1 MRSAQSTRE
10 RRRNRFLVAL
20 AASGV
25 AACASL
31 DSELAAA
38 RESWHGAS
46 YDQVVA
52 AWGPPARNARDW
64 YTWLSEDSVPQAR
77 RSGSGGG
84 AGGVIFSAAPD
95 SVAAR
100 CERTLLIQDARV
112 VRAGDWK
119 GEPEFC
125 KRFGR
130 QRR

>member
-10 RRRNRFLVAL
+10 RRRSRFLAAL

-25 AACASL
+25 AACAAV

-38 RESWHGAS
+38 RESWYGAT

-52 AWGPPARNARDW
+52 AWGPPTRKARDS
-64 YTWLSEDSVPQAR
+64 YLWLSEDLVPQAQ
-77 RSGSGGG
+77 RSGSGG
-84 AGGVIFSAAPD
+84 AGGVIFSTAPD

-125 KRFGR
+125 KRFAR
-130 QRR
+130 PK

>member
-1 MRSAQSTRE
+1 
-10 RRRNRFLVAL
+10 
-20 AASGV
+20 
-25 AACASL
+25 L

-38 RESWHGAS
+38 RESWHGAT

-52 AWGPPARNARDW
+52 AWGPPARNARGG
-64 YTWLSEDSVPQAR
+64 YTWLSEDRVPQAQR
-77 RSGSGGG
+77 SGGG

-125 KRFGR
+125 KRFAR
-130 QRR
+130 PK

>member
-10 RRRNRFLVAL
+10 RTRNRFLATL

-25 AACASL
+25 VACAAM

-38 RESWHGAS
+38 RESWRGAT

-52 AWGPPARNARDW
+52 AWGPPTRSAGDS
-64 YTWLSEDSVPQAR
+64 YTWLSEDRVPQAQ
-77 RSGSGGG
+77 RSGSG
-84 AGGVIFSAAPD
+84 AGGVIFGAAPD

-100 CERTLLIQDARV
+100 CERTLLIQNVRV

-119 GEPEFC
+119 GAPEFC

-130 QRR
+130 R

>member
-10 RRRNRFLVAL
+10 RRRNRFLAAL

-25 AACASL
+25 VACAAM
-31 DSELAAA
+31 DGELAAA
-38 RESWHGAS
+38 RESWHGAT

-52 AWGPPARNARDW
+52 AWGPPTRNAGDS
-64 YTWLSEDSVPQAR
+64 YTWFSEDRVPQAQR
-77 RSGSGGG
+77 SGGG
-84 AGGVIFSAAPD
+84 AGGVIFGAAPD

-100 CERTLLIQDARV
+100 CERTLLIQNARV

-130 QRR
+130 PRR

>member
-10 RRRNRFLVAL
+10 RRRSRFLVAL
-20 AASGV
+20 FASGV
-25 AACASL
+25 AACASF

-38 RESWHGAS
+38 RESWQGAT

-52 AWGPPARNARDW
+52 AWGTPTRNAGDA
-64 YTWLSEDSVPQAR
+64 YTWLSEDRAPQAQ

-84 AGGVIFSAAPD
+84 AGGVMFSAAPD
-95 SVAAR
+95 RVAAR

-112 VRAGDWK
+112 ARAGDWK

-130 QRR
+130 PRR